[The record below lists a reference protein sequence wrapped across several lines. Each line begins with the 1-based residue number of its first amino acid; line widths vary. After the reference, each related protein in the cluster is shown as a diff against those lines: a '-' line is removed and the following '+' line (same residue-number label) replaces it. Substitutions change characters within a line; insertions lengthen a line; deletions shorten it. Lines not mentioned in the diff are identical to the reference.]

1 MRLRLRLRL
10 TKKFVFMVFTFILF
24 FPILFS
30 CNFALY
36 EAFYRDGEVN
46 IRAASLKEMPVPTP
60 ALSQKFKVAIITDIH
75 FGSSKYA
82 RIENEFLS
90 WLNQT
95 MPDFVICLGDV
106 SEHGLSNEIE
116 AYSEFVD
123 KIKAVCGREVY
134 TIVGNHDLYNSGWN
148 FFSEKIFPH
157 TSLYH
162 FSTQKFSWYFID
174 NASGY
179 LGEKQMNVLKNAMRK
194 DSLPKIVSSHI
205 PIYFRDV
212 IMPDMLQDTEEADE
226 LITLFSKEN
235 VRLVLEGH
243 THEHERRNLKNM
255 ILYNVPGFLELHQW
269 ALLSVDEASGT
280 FDIELVN

>member
-1 MRLRLRLRL
+1 M
-10 TKKFVFMVFTFILF
+10 KKIVFMVFALF

-30 CNFALY
+30 CNFALH

-46 IRAASLKEMPVPTP
+46 IRSSSIAEISSPVVP
-60 ALSQKFKVAIITDIH
+60 SKFKVAIITDVH
-75 FGSSKYA
+75 FGATKYA
-82 RIENEFLS
+82 RYENQFLS

-123 KIKAVCGREVY
+123 KIKSVCGGEVY

-148 FFSEKIFPH
+148 FFSEKIFPQ

-174 NASGY
+174 TSSGY
-179 LGEKQMNVLKNAMRK
+179 LGEKQMSALKNAMRK

-243 THEHERRNLKNM
+243 THEHERRNWKNM

-269 ALLSVDEASGT
+269 ALLTVDEASGT